1 VFFVWYSDD
10 MKNIRWWA
18 PVTAVVLALTFGF
31 LPYVMFAYSGKIPVS
46 LRDNPWPLEVLAI
59 GATIAAIGL
68 AVQAYRQKRVRIVAT
83 VSALLATMATA
94 LFLLLVHVGSY
105 QLPVAPKELAVGM
118 TAPDFVLPDAK
129 GNSFALASTRG
140 HRVLLVF
147 YRGAW

>member
-1 VFFVWYSDD
+1 
-10 MKNIRWWA
+10 MRTLRWWA
-18 PVTAVVLALTFGF
+18 PLATAVLALAFG
-31 LPYVMFAYSGKIPVS
+31 LVPYAMFTYSGKMPVS
-46 LRDNPWPLEVLAI
+46 LRDNPWPLELLAV
-59 GATIAAIGL
+59 GATITAIVL

-105 QLPVAPKELAVGM
+105 ELPSAPKELAVGIA
-118 TAPDFVLPDAK
+118 APDFVLPDAK
-129 GNSFALASTRG
+129 GDPFALSSTRG